1 MKYTL
6 GEVRKS
12 VEAGAG
18 LAYTVVAYVLADE
31 YLRTLVPPQW
41 IALATG
47 LVAVYRVFK
56 VPNAKA
62 APSIDTAA
70 ADVDR
75 ALAAIQAA
83 HTHAA
88 AATDVATSAVKQA
101 RELET
106 ALTSGVGQVVGTLA
120 NTIDRAIAEQAADVN
135 ASQ

>member
-1 MKYTL
+1 MKYTF

-18 LAYTVVAYVLADE
+18 LAYTIVAYVLADE

-47 LVAVYRVFK
+47 LIAVYRVFK

-62 APSIDTAA
+62 APSVDTAA

-83 HTHAA
+83 HSHAS
-88 AATDVATSAVKQA
+88 AATDVAASAVKQA

-106 ALTSGVGQVVGTLA
+106 ALTAGVGQVIGTVA
-120 NTIDRAIAEQAADVN
+120 NKIDQAIADINPDQ
-135 ASQ
+135 